1 MYGLVQLDT
10 KMELPRPLRREVR
23 HRFLRFFFFFF
34 LQNLKGILDM
44 SNFTLT
50 DRNIYSGIEI
60 SIPEGEYPVF
70 RECKS

>member
-1 MYGLVQLDT
+1 
-10 KMELPRPLRREVR
+10 
-23 HRFLRFFFFFF
+23 
-34 LQNLKGILDM
+34 M

>member
-10 KMELPRPLRREVR
+10 KMELPRPLREVR
-23 HRFLRFFFFFF
+23 HRFLRIFFFFFTK
-34 LQNLKGILDM
+34 LKGILDM